1 MQPGF
6 LYINMKY
13 KYLKFIL
20 VITITQIAV
29 NIFPQTNC
37 DEGKILVLEDVR
49 RSVENSLIDAVTVT
63 AGLKS
68 GIEITAFY
76 KGSELIKIS
85 TTDNLSETEQIFFS
99 KGHLKIF
106 ERSGYRNGKQ
116 YYLAWYAD
124 EGKIFCCQNLLSERF
139 LEPDDNQSLEILKT
153 VDEYL
158 LALQ

>member
-37 DEGKILVLEDVR
+37 DEGKILALEDVW

-63 AGLKS
+63 ACLKS
-68 GIEITAFY
+68 GIELTAFY
-76 KGSELIKIS
+76 KSVELIKIS
-85 TTDNLSETEQIFFS
+85 TTDNHSGTEQIFFQQGS
-99 KGHLKIF
+99 FKNI
-106 ERSGYRNGKQ
+106 
-116 YYLAWYAD
+116 
-124 EGKIFCCQNLLSERF
+124 
-139 LEPDDNQSLEILKT
+139 
-153 VDEYL
+153 
-158 LALQ
+158 